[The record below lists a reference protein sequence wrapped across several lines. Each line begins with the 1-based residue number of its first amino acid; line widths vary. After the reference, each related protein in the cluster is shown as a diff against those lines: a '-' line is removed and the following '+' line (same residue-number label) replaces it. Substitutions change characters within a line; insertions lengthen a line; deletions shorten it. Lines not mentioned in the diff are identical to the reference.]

1 MVSPSLGNI
10 NCDSDGIIPALKQRQ
25 CPVDPRHRVLIIC
38 FSLNNF
44 THCDRLWCSLTFVT
58 VVHSVRL
65 KNLTSTNFTSEI
77 SPPLDHQVG
86 RERASRA
93 FFCIINNIHSVHG
106 GTANNLR
113 TEIRTFASL
122 GRGRDPYNTGDRS
135 LFFVPK
141 SYLIFQRARAT
152 SNGTEV
158 KRKRVTSPSTLDR
171 ERRRGQG
178 RDTPVSHFYMPRQ
191 RTPGIVL

>member
-1 MVSPSLGNI
+1 MLSHIRDTIV
-10 NCDSDGIIPALKQRQ
+10 R
-25 CPVDPRHRVLIIC
+25 
-38 FSLNNF
+38 
-44 THCDRLWCSLTFVT
+44 
-58 VVHSVRL
+58 SVRL
-65 KNLTSTNFTSEI
+65 KNSTSTNFTSEI
-77 SPPLDHQVG
+77 SSPLDHQVG
-86 RERASRA
+86 RERERESRA

-113 TEIRTFASL
+113 TEIRTFASS
-122 GRGRDPYNTGDRS
+122 GRGRDPYNTGNRS

-141 SYLIFQRARAT
+141 SNLIFQRARAT

-171 ERRRGQG
+171 ERRREQG